1 MSGLH
6 LIDISCVRTWPPP
19 LLTRCGCVF
28 VCLKGNF
35 VDEQG
40 NRPELVEILCVRAVG
55 GPPEL
60 I

>member
-1 MSGLH
+1 MRSYLASTT
-6 LIDISCVRTWPPP
+6 IDKMWV
-19 LLTRCGCVF
+19 CVF

-40 NRPELVEILCVRAVG
+40 NRPELVEILCVHAVG

-60 I
+60 IMIRVVVG